1 MNQQHL
7 DLYQKLSEKYNLPV
21 DKIKKVV
28 QHQFEFTRQQIKEGN
43 EVLLHNFGSFE
54 ILKHNVYGKLKNLI
68 NSYRNKKIEKEYFE
82 KEFKNYWRVKQ
93 KL

>member
-1 MNQQHL
+1 MNQQHQ

-28 QHQFEFTRQQIKEGN
+28 QHQFEFAREQIKECN
-43 EVLLHNFGSFE
+43 PVLLHGFGSFE
-54 ILKHNVYGKLKNLI
+54 VMKHNVYYKLRGLLGG
-68 NSYRNKKIEKEYFE
+68 YRRGRLKKEYFE
-82 KEFKNYWRVKQ
+82 KEFKKYWEIKN

>member
-7 DLYQKLSEKYNLPV
+7 GLYQKLSEKYNLPV

-28 QHQFEFTRQQIKEGN
+28 QHQFEFTKEQLKEGN

-54 ILKHNVYGKLKNLI
+54 LMGHKIYKRLYSLI
-68 NSYRNKKIEKEYFE
+68 AKYRKKEIEKDYFE
-82 KEFKNYWRVKQ
+82 KEFKKYWEFKK

>member
-1 MNQQHL
+1 
-7 DLYQKLSEKYNLPV
+7 
-21 DKIKKVV
+21 
-28 QHQFEFTRQQIKEGN
+28 
-43 EVLLHNFGSFE
+43 LLHNFGSFE